1 MVIVAWSPFAKP
13 LLDSWLTRKNAS
25 IHLSLFSCSDS
36 IMLCFCNF
44 GFSIGGLATES
55 PSKSQ
60 YATEKREFYKH
71 LYMRAA
77 LRRFKNDLM

>member
-1 MVIVAWSPFAKP
+1 MVIVVWSPFAKP
-13 LLDSWLTRKNAS
+13 LVDSWLTRKNAS

-55 PSKSQ
+55 LSESQ
-60 YATEKREFYKH
+60 YATEKCVNFINIYTQEQ
-71 LYMRAA
+71 LSEC
-77 LRRFKNDLM
+77 FKII